1 VAAFDFQRIY
11 HSGIRVPDL
20 RAAMDELGPQL
31 GVTWAEPVSAT
42 AQPVWTPEHGQ
53 QQVAL
58 EFTYSCEGPHHVELL
73 QGAPGSVWD
82 GRVQP
87 GLHHVGIWSDDVA
100 GETEAFLRQGWTLAM
115 AMASPDDGFGRY
127 TYVQAPGSGM
137 LVELVAS
144 SALARF
150 EAWWA
155 GGSLR

>member
-1 VAAFDFQRIY
+1 
-11 HSGIRVPDL
+11 
-20 RAAMDELGPQL
+20 M
-31 GVTWAEPVSAT
+31 
-42 AQPVWTPEHGQ
+42 
-53 QQVAL
+53 
-58 EFTYSCEGPHHVELL
+58 
-73 QGAPGSVWD
+73 
-82 GRVQP
+82 
-87 GLHHVGIWSDDVA
+87 GIWSDDVA